1 MRTVANGCR
10 RQVKAFFSSIHHLI
24 RDVFL
29 IMFRLRTVSS
39 LLFYAAALLVAAVF
53 ILHSF
58 APPAGSIA
66 KYDAHCDSSGTGG
79 ARWFPFG
86 WLSSGKCATTLF
98 VPPRPI
104 ESVTGPAIPCREN
117 LITIEQFRGRVVVR
131 AVVVRFP
138 TTRSEYYFVQF
149 RWFYRSW
156 LESEMFTLERW
167 RTDLI
172 VLIDERFSSQ
182 TRASLEKLN
191 CRVKNERKNRRQ
203 ISRCILVEHQ
213 KFSQRSEST
222 RQFYRERFPFFN
234 RTTGLGEN
242 VDRLFAIYEYGR
254 NLNETQANLYNLLL
268 VTTMNT
274 FLTTQ
279 FGKYIP
285 LRCAFLLGASP
296 DYSTW
301 YSKTDQILRFAHAL
315 LSTLKEPYSGG
326 SIDYLAAIRQ
336 LNSSMLFVGDQ
347 VDIPCDSTKTTYRTS
362 IYHLKCYSHSTG
374 LFSERMFRENAYD
387 GFDKEPFNIYIARE
401 YAAFIALQS
410 KVISLESL
418 QALAVNVTRRD
429 NSN

>member
-1 MRTVANGCR
+1 
-10 RQVKAFFSSIHHLI
+10 
-24 RDVFL
+24 
-29 IMFRLRTVSS
+29 MFRLRTVSS
-39 LLFYAAALLVAAVF
+39 LLFYAAALLVSAVF
-53 ILHSF
+53 ILNSF
-58 APPAGSIA
+58 TPSVAPIA
-66 KYDAHCDSSGTGG
+66 KFDAHRDNSGTGG
-79 ARWFPFG
+79 PRWFLFG
-86 WLSSGKCATTLF
+86 WLSGEKRATTVF

-117 LITIEQFRGRVVVR
+117 FVSIEQFRSRVMVR

-167 RTDLI
+167 RTDLV
-172 VLIDERFSSQ
+172 VLIDEQFSSQ
-182 TRASLEKLN
+182 TRASLEQLN
-191 CRVKNERKNRRQ
+191 CRAKNERKNRRQ
-203 ISRCILVEHQ
+203 TSRCILVQHLRL
-213 KFSQRSEST
+213 SQSSEST

-254 NLNETQANLYNLLL
+254 NLNQTQPNLYNMWL

-285 LRCAFLLGASP
+285 LRCAFLLGAAP

-301 YSKTDQILRFAHAL
+301 YSKVDQILRFAHAL
-315 LSTLKEPYSGG
+315 LLTLKEPFSGG
-326 SIDYLAAIRQ
+326 SIDFPAAIQQ
-336 LNSSMLFVGDQ
+336 LNSSILFVGDQ
-347 VDIPCDSTKTTYRTS
+347 VDIPCDSVKTTYRTS
-362 IYHLKCYSHSTG
+362 IYHLKCFSHSTS

-387 GFDKEPFNIYIARE
+387 GFDKQPFNIYIARE
-401 YAAFIALQS
+401 YATFIALQS
-410 KVISLESL
+410 KVASLESL
-418 QALAVNVTRRD
+418 QALAVNVTRR
-429 NSN
+429 NESN